1 MLTAINQP
9 GISYNGVSQAVRV
22 TGGDLLLLTGHVASD
37 EQDNFVEGDFETQ
50 VRAAF
55 QAIER
60 TLRAAGVGFE
70 AVARFTYYVTD
81 YEPGMTAVLKKV
93 RAEFID
99 NNLPPASTFIP
110 VAELYDPRAR
120 IEIDGVAV
128 LPTKARIG

>member
-1 MLTAINQP
+1 
-9 GISYNGVSQAVRV
+9 
-22 TGGDLLLLTGHVASD
+22 
-37 EQDNFVEGDFETQ
+37 

-81 YEPGMTAVLKKV
+81 YEPGMTAVLKKL